1 MSCARHCG
9 TCSPD
14 FVTLSSV
21 PLEELRRRIPA
32 GELFAGKEWN
42 WAPSPYRLDSKLAR
56 ELESMG
62 HRLLQFAEACD
73 LLYRQSADGR
83 QPAWIA
89 ELLDRG
95 KPGEVVE
102 LGRNPAF
109 RGQIAR
115 VIRPDLILTEEG
127 FSICEL
133 DQIPGGIGLTAWL
146 NETYAAHGFE
156 VLGGA
161 EGMFTGFSSVLPGGE
176 IVVSEE
182 AATYLPEMEWLASR
196 LSQSTG
202 SPDWRV
208 TDASARQEWSGN
220 VYRFFEM
227 FDLPNVP
234 CAEGLFK
241 DAIEG
246 RVFVTPPPK
255 AQLEE
260 KLWMALFWMPPLREF
275 WLRQLGER
283 GMQSLQRWFPYTWI
297 LDPSPLPPNA
307 VYPRLEIQ
315 DWRELGAF
323 SQKSR
328 DLIIKISGFD
338 GRAWGARGVSLGS
351 DLSRVE
357 WDSAIESALMEF
369 PEHPH
374 ILQVYR
380 HSILTE
386 QPLYQG
392 DGSVSVMKG
401 RTRLSPYFFVSGG
414 KAKLGGVL
422 ATVCPAD
429 KKILHGMRDAVMV
442 PVVASKPEGSQD
454 ATV

>member
-1 MSCARHCG
+1 
-9 TCSPD
+9 
-14 FVTLSSV
+14 VTLSNSVNYTPV
-21 PLEELRRRIPA
+21 PLEELRRRIPE
-32 GELFAGKEWN
+32 GELFSGKEWN
-42 WAPSPYRLDSKLAR
+42 WAPSPYLLDSKRAQ
-56 ELESMG
+56 ELDSMG

-95 KPGEVVE
+95 KPDHVVE
-102 LGRNPAF
+102 LGRSPAF

-146 NETYAAHGFE
+146 NETYAAYGFE
-156 VLGGA
+156 VMGGA
-161 EGMFTGFSSVLPGGE
+161 DGMFSGFSSVLPGGE

-182 AATYLPEMEWLASR
+182 AATYRPEMEWLAKR
-196 LSQSTG
+196 LSQFQ
-202 SPDWRV
+202 DDRVWRV
-208 TDASARQEWSGN
+208 TDASLCNERSGN

-234 CAEGLFK
+234 CAERLFK
-241 DAIEG
+241 DAVEG
-246 RVFVTPPPK
+246 RVIVTPPPK

-260 KLWMALFWMPPLREF
+260 KLWMALFWMPPLRDF

-283 GMQSLQRWFPYTWI
+283 GVQSLQKWFPYTWV
-297 LDPSPLPPNA
+297 LDPAPLPPSA
-307 VYPRLEIQ
+307 VYPRLGIQ

-323 SQKSR
+323 SQKAR
-328 DLIIKISGFD
+328 DLIVKISGFD

-357 WDSAIESALMEF
+357 WESAIGRALVEF
-369 PEHPH
+369 PEHPY

-380 HSILTE
+380 HSILTN
-386 QPLYQG
+386 QPLYRE
-392 DGSVSVMKG
+392 DGTVSVMKG
-401 RTRLSPYFFVSGG
+401 RARLSPYFFVTEG
-414 KAKLGGVL
+414 KSKLGGVL

-429 KKILHGMRDAVMV
+429 KKILHGMSDAVMV
-442 PVVASKPEGSQD
+442 PVIAGNPDLS
-454 ATV
+454 